1 MPRPLATKTV
11 VDAVTDDLRG
21 RILDG
26 SLTSAAAV
34 TELEIATSYSVARPT
49 AKAAIEKLVGE
60 NLLVRGTHKSARVA
74 ELGPDSVRE
83 IYLARAY
90 LESEILRR
98 LAAGRTVPE
107 EAARANAELLA
118 LASPGGLAIV
128 EPDLRFHTAL
138 VEAAGNGR
146 IARMYRSLVSEVRLC
161 MMRVQSLHLLDST
174 AIHAEH
180 QLILD
185 HLAAGNSEAAAAT
198 LDAHL
203 ATARERLADAVGVG
217 AGHELAVT
225 AHPRPHRLA
234 P

>member
-1 MPRPLATKTV
+1 MTRPLATKTV

-21 RILDG
+21 RILSG
-26 SLTSAAAV
+26 SLTSETAV

-74 ELGPDSVRE
+74 ELGPESVRD

-98 LAAGRTVPE
+98 LAATHTVPE
-107 EAARANAELLA
+107 EAVRANADILA
-118 LASPGGLAIV
+118 LAGAGDLALV
-128 EPDLRFHTAL
+128 EPDMRFHTAL
-138 VEAAGNGR
+138 VDAVGNER

-161 MMRVQSLHLLDST
+161 MTRVQALHLLDSA

-180 QLILD
+180 ELILVQ
-185 HLAAGNSEAAAAT
+185 LAAGDAEGAAAT
-198 LDAHL
+198 LDGHL
-203 ATARERLADAVGVG
+203 AAARERLAEALG
-217 AGHELAVT
+217 T
-225 AHPRPHRLA
+225 
-234 P
+234 